1 VGGPF
6 LLYYLRL
13 IAEKECQMF
22 DKIRKWLHI
31 DLPPEPEVALP
42 PEPEVAPQPEPEPNI
57 PPDVIEI
64 PWKFAASPKNLQDA
78 IGKIHGELKDFIYE
92 AKLREV
98 HALKNIDR
106 ILDLKRQKIEQL
118 KEAYAIPE
126 DMEYDFVLPEATG
139 RPGYLKKK
147 ESK

>member
-1 VGGPF
+1 M
-6 LLYYLRL
+6 LYYLRL
-13 IAEKECQMF
+13 IAGKENEMF
-22 DKIRKWLHI
+22 DKIRKWLNAP
-31 DLPPEPEVALP
+31 LSPEPEQEPSLE
-42 PEPEVAPQPEPEPNI
+42 PEPEPTPEPTPEPNI

-98 HALKNIDR
+98 HALKTIDKY
-106 ILDLKRQKIEQL
+106 LDLKSKKIKQL

-126 DMEYDFVLPEATG
+126 DMEYDFILPEATG